1 MLTSFDAIYTEITS
15 LPKKRLVVAW
25 GVDAHSI
32 SAAAA
37 AVKKGLVETTLVGDR
52 ELIGKTCAGEN
63 IDPSIF
69 NIVSIAEELPAVA
82 KAVELVNT
90 GEGDLLMKGLCSSDK
105 YMRAILN
112 KEKGLLPPKAVLSH
126 ITLMAHEYY
135 HKLLL
140 VSDIAVIPVPDLHQ
154 KTVIVGY
161 LVNTAR
167 RLGITLPKVAVVAAT
182 EQVLP
187 GMPACVEGAILA
199 KMVDRGQIPGCL
211 LDGPLSLDVSIS
223 KEAASI
229 KKVKSEV
236 AGDADCLLFPNLEAA
251 NTFYKTIT
259 QLSPKAHIAA
269 VVVGA
274 KVPCVL
280 SSRGDTAETKLN
292 SIVLAA
298 LMSGKVKN

>member
-1 MLTSFDAIYTEITS
+1 MLTLFDAIYTRVAS
-15 LPKKRLVVAW
+15 LPKKHLVVAW

-32 SAAAA
+32 GAAAA
-37 AVKKGLVETTLVGDR
+37 GVEKRLVKVTLVGSR
-52 ELIGKTCAGEN
+52 ELIEKTCAEET

-69 NIVSIAEELPAVA
+69 NIISIAEELPAVA
-82 KAVELVNT
+82 KAVELVSA
-90 GEGDLLMKGLCSSDK
+90 GEGDILMKGLCSSDK

-126 ITLMAHEYY
+126 ITLIAHEHY

-154 KTVIVGY
+154 KTVIAGY
-161 LVNTAR
+161 LVAVAR
-167 RLGITLPKVAVVAAT
+167 RLGIERAKIAVVAAT

-187 GMPACVEGAILA
+187 AMPACVDGAILA
-199 KMVDRGQIPGCL
+199 KMADRGQIKDCII
-211 LDGPLSLDVSIS
+211 DGPLSLDVAIS
-223 KEAASI
+223 REAADI
-229 KKVKSEV
+229 KKVESKV

-269 VVVGA
+269 VVAGA
-274 KVPCVL
+274 KAPCVL

-298 LMSGKVKN
+298 LMT

>member
-1 MLTSFDAIYTEITS
+1 MLTSFDAIYTRITS
-15 LPKKRLVVAW
+15 IPKKHVVVAW

-32 SAAAA
+32 GAAAA
-37 AVKKGLVETTLVGDR
+37 GVKKALVKVTLVGDR
-52 ELIGKTCAGEN
+52 ELIEKTCAGEN

-69 NIVSIAEELPAVA
+69 NIVPVAEELPAIA

-90 GEGDLLMKGLCSSDK
+90 GEGDVLMKGLCSTDK

-126 ITLMAHEYY
+126 ITLMAHEHY

-154 KTVIVGY
+154 KTVIANY
-161 LVNTAR
+161 LITVAH
-167 RLGITLPKVAVVAAT
+167 RLGIECPKIAVIAAT
-182 EQVLP
+182 EQMLP
-187 GMPACVEGAILA
+187 AMTACVDGAILA
-199 KMVDRGQIPGCL
+199 KMADRRQIKDCL
-211 LDGPLSLDVSIS
+211 LDGPLSLDVAIS
-223 KEAASI
+223 KEAACI
-229 KKVKSEV
+229 KKVESKV

-280 SSRGDTAETKLN
+280 SSRGDTAETKLH

-298 LMSGKVKN
+298 LMADRTKS